1 MEEKPPQE
9 VKKGLTWLD
18 KVLELQQ
25 YPDRVRNICILA
37 HVDHGKTTLS
47 DSLISSNQII
57 NQKLAGQLRYLDSRE
72 DEQQRMIT
80 MKASSISLL
89 YALKVKH
96 KKGDNIW
103 TEEQ

>member
-1 MEEKPPQE
+1 
-9 VKKGLTWLD
+9 
-18 KVLELQQ
+18 
-25 YPDRVRNICILA
+25 
-37 HVDHGKTTLS
+37 
-47 DSLISSNQII
+47 
-57 NQKLAGQLRYLDSRE
+57 
-72 DEQQRMIT
+72 MIT